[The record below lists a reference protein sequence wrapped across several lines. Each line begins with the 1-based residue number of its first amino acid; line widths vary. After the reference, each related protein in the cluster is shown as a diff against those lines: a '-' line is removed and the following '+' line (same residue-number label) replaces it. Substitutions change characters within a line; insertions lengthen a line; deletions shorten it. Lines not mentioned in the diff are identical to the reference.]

1 MLLRMTIPR
10 RTKSQTWVARKAIP
24 KDVQDDYARLH
35 SHRWEA
41 KITLPATL
49 LPREAKA
56 KAAAWAAGIE
66 QRIEAIRASQRG
78 EGQSLSQ
85 KQLRALAGEWYR
97 ASTSQH
103 EENPGEPEQ
112 WEERFWLLIDRLE
125 DFAPDHLIREN
136 PKRLDWI
143 LRDQEVRDGIRP
155 AIAKEAKVDQFLAD
169 KGLVLTQESY
179 DLFVNYVLEEY
190 VAAVLQMER
199 RAKGDYSRDERLDQF
214 PAFTGS
220 PLKHHKQD
228 GLTPWTL
235 FAAWEDAK
243 KPGRASVNRWRSVF
257 LDLEKHFAG
266 RDANSITTEEA
277 HAWAEGLVT
286 AKRKAPTVNGV
297 WCNAAKTV
305 FGWGH
310 KTRKLASNPFI
321 GVAVTQPRK
330 VRTRET
336 DGFTPAETSL
346 ILKAALRFNNL
357 PKRASEAAKRWVPWL
372 CAYTGARPGEIT
384 QLRGKDV
391 KQQDGIWAIQITPEA
406 GSVKT
411 GRPRTVPLHEHLIAQ
426 GFLDFVRAKGDG
438 PLFYNTTTPSRA
450 TTADPTNPA
459 RARSV
464 KMIHRL
470 GEWVRSIG
478 VTDKAVRP
486 NHAWRHT
493 FKRRAARAKI
503 EPTVRDAIC
512 GHSPRTVADQYETPT
527 LGDMA
532 EALTKFPRYEPA

>member
-35 SHRWEA
+35 GHRWEA
-41 KITLPATL
+41 KTTFPATL

-56 KAAAWAAGIE
+56 RAAAWASGVE
-66 QRIEAIRASQRG
+66 QRIEAIRADQRG
-78 EGQSLSQ
+78 ERQSLSQ
-85 KQLRALAGEWYR
+85 KQLMALAGEWYKTF
-97 ASTSQH
+97 TSRH
-103 EENPGEPEQ
+103 EENPGKPEL
-112 WEERFWLLIDRLE
+112 WEEKLELVIDRVE
-125 DFAPDHLIREN
+125 EFAPEHFFNQN

-143 LRDQEVRDGIRP
+143 LRDQDVRDGVRP
-155 AIAKEAKVDQFLAD
+155 DLAKEAKVDQFLAD
-169 KGLVLTQESY
+169 RGLALTQESH
-179 DLFVNYVLEEY
+179 DLFVDYVLEEY
-190 VAAVLQMER
+190 VAAVVQMKQ
-199 RAKGDYSRDERLDQF
+199 RAQGDYSRDERLDYF

-220 PLKHHKQD
+220 PLQHHKRD

-235 FAAWEDAK
+235 FEAWVTAK
-243 KPGRASVNRWRSVF
+243 KPERATIDRWRSVF
-257 LDLEKHFAG
+257 LGLEKHFAG
-266 RDANSITTEEA
+266 CDVNSITTVQA
-277 HAWAEGLVT
+277 HAWAERLVT
-286 AKRKAPTVNGV
+286 AKRTAATVNGV
-297 WCNAAKTV
+297 WCNAARTV
-305 FGWGH
+305 FGLGH
-310 KTRKLASNPFI
+310 KTRKLASNPFA

-336 DGFTPAETSL
+336 DAFTPAETAL
-346 ILKAALRFNNL
+346 ILKAALTFDDI
-357 PKRASEAAKRWVPWL
+357 PKRTSEAAKRWVPWL

-426 GFLDFVRAKGDG
+426 GFLKFVRAKGDG
-438 PLFYNTTTPSRA
+438 PLFYNTTTPLKA
-450 TTADPTNPA
+450 TTVDPTNPA

-464 KMIHRL
+464 KMIHHL

-512 GHSPRTVADQYETPT
+512 GHSILFHSPDPLFERG
-527 LGDMA
+527 L
-532 EALTKFPRYEPA
+532 RIR

>member
-56 KAAAWAAGIE
+56 RAAAWAAGIE

-438 PLFYNTTTPSRA
+438 PLFYNTTTPLRA
-450 TTADPTNPA
+450 TTVDPTNPA

-464 KMIHRL
+464 KMIHHL

-503 EPTVRDAIC
+503 EPTIRDAIC

>member
-1 MLLRMTIPR
+1 MTIPR

-35 SHRWEA
+35 GHRWEA
-41 KITLPATL
+41 KITLSATL

-56 KAAAWAAGIE
+56 QAAKWASGIE
-66 QRIEAIRASQRG
+66 HRIDAIRARHRG
-78 EGQSLSQ
+78 ERQSLSQ
-85 KQLRALAGEWYR
+85 KQLRALAGEWYK
-97 ASTSQH
+97 AFTSRH
-103 EENPGEPEQ
+103 EENPGEPER
-112 WEERFWLLIDRLE
+112 WEERFWLLIDHVE
-125 DFAPDHLIREN
+125 DFAPDRLLSKNR
-136 PKRLDWI
+136 KRLDWI
-143 LRDQEVRDGIRP
+143 LRDQQVRDGIRP
-155 AIAKEAKVDQFLAD
+155 ALAKEAKLDQFLAD
-169 KGLVLTQESY
+169 KGLSLTQESY
-179 DLFVNYVLEEY
+179 ELFVDDVLEEY

-199 RAKGDYSRDERLDQF
+199 RAKGDYSQDTRLEQF

-220 PLKHHKQD
+220 PRKQHKQD
-228 GLTPWTL
+228 GLTPWAL

-286 AKRKAPTVNGV
+286 TKRKAPTVNGV

-310 KTRKLASNPFI
+310 KTRRLASNPFV
-321 GVAVTQPRK
+321 GAAVTQPRK

-346 ILKAALRFNNL
+346 ILKAALRFNNI
-357 PKRASEAAKRWVPWL
+357 PKRTSEAAKRWVPWL

-384 QLRGKDV
+384 QLRGQDV
-391 KQQDGIWAIQITPEA
+391 KQQDSIWAIHITPDA

-411 GRPRTVPLHEHLIAQ
+411 GRPRTAPLHEHLIAQ

-438 PLFYNTTTPSRA
+438 PLFYNTTTPLKV
-450 TTADPTNPA
+450 TTVDPTNPA

-464 KMIHRL
+464 KMLHHL

-503 EPTVRDAIC
+503 EPTIRDAIC

-527 LGDMA
+527 LDDMA
-532 EALTKFPRYEPA
+532 EALTTFPRYEIA

>member
-1 MLLRMTIPR
+1 MTIPR

-24 KDVQDDYARLH
+24 KDVQNDYARLH
-35 SHRWEA
+35 GHRWEA
-41 KITLPATL
+41 KVTLPATL

-56 KAAAWAAGIE
+56 KSAAWAAGIE
-66 QRIEAIRASQRG
+66 QRIEAIRAGQRG
-78 EGQSLSQ
+78 ERQSLSQ
-85 KQLRALAGEWYR
+85 KQLMALAGEWYKTF
-97 ASTSQH
+97 TSRH

-112 WEERFWLLIDRLE
+112 WEERFWLLIDRVE
-125 DFAPDHLIREN
+125 EFAPEHFISRN
-136 PKRLDWI
+136 FKRLDWI
-143 LRDQEVRDGIRP
+143 LRDQEVRDGVRP
-155 AIAKEAKVDQFLAD
+155 GLAKEAKLDQFLAD
-169 KGLVLTQESY
+169 RGLVLTPESY
-179 DLFVNYVLEEY
+179 DLFVDYVLEEY
-190 VAAVLQMER
+190 VAAVLQMKQ
-199 RAKGDYSRDERLDQF
+199 RALGDYSRDERLDQF
-214 PAFTGS
+214 PAFAGS
-220 PLKHHKQD
+220 PLRQKRD

-235 FAAWEDAK
+235 FAAWEVAK

-286 AKRKAPTVNGV
+286 TKRTAATVNGV
-297 WCNAAKTV
+297 WCNAARTV
-305 FGWGH
+305 FGWGL
-310 KTRKLASNPFI
+310 KTRKLTSNPFI

-346 ILKAALRFNNL
+346 ILKAALTFNKI
-357 PKRASEAAKRWVPWL
+357 PKRTSEAAKRWVPWL

-391 KQQDGIWAIQITPEA
+391 KLQDGIWAIHITPEA

-411 GRPRTVPLHEHLIAQ
+411 GKPRTVPLHEHLIAQ
-426 GFLDFVRAKGDG
+426 GFIDFVRAKGEG
-438 PLFYNTTTPSRA
+438 PLFYNTMTPVKA
-450 TTADPTNPA
+450 TTVDPTNPA

-464 KMIHRL
+464 KMIHHL

-493 FKRRAARAKI
+493 FKRRAARVKI
-503 EPTVRDAIC
+503 EPTIRDAIC

-527 LGDMA
+527 LDDMA
-532 EALTKFPRYEPA
+532 EALKKFPRYKIA

>member
-78 EGQSLSQ
+78 ERQSLSQ

-169 KGLVLTQESY
+169 KGLTLTQESH

-199 RAKGDYSRDERLDQF
+199 RAKGDYSRDARLEQF
-214 PAFTGS
+214 PVFTGS
-220 PLKHHKQD
+220 PRKQHKQD

-391 KQQDGIWAIQITPEA
+391 KQQDGIWTIQITPEA

-426 GFLDFVRAKGDG
+426 GFVDFVRAKGDG
-438 PLFYNTTTPSRA
+438 PLFYNTTTPLRA
-450 TTADPTNPA
+450 TTVDPTNPA

-464 KMIHRL
+464 KMIHHL
-470 GEWVRSIG
+470 GEWVRSVG

-527 LGDMA
+527 LGDM
-532 EALTKFPRYEPA
+532 LKR